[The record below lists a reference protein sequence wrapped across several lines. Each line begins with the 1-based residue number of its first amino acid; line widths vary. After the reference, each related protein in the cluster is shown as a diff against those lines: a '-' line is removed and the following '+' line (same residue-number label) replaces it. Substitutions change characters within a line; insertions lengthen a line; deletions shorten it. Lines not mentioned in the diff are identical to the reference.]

1 MRQIIS
7 LYKANKYLFSSLHK
21 KRFLHSFYIQN
32 MATAKIQKLEQA
44 PTREVHC
51 NDKRSLQGTA
61 IIIKMSQF

>member
-1 MRQIIS
+1 
-7 LYKANKYLFSSLHK
+7 
-21 KRFLHSFYIQN
+21 